1 VEQGAELMEISF
13 FIPLF
18 NAHIPPQP
26 QSHDSPQQQTPACFF
41 FSVLKLTTCTVKF
54 KNKTKTKNTE
64 KICITIF
71 FKCGASFLPKKF
83 KKKGF
88 QKLKP
93 LRNKFTS
100 SP

>member
-1 VEQGAELMEISF
+1 MQISI

-71 FKCGASFLPKKF
+71 FKCGASFLPKNFNLKLTKT
-83 KKKGF
+83 KKI
-88 QKLKP
+88 QKEGVSKIETP
-93 LRNKFTS
+93 S
-100 SP
+100 G